1 MGEVMIEKY
10 CVIDI
15 HRKSIIRC
23 IIDVQIYTNKPRKSL
38 K

>member
-15 HRKSIIRC
+15 HR
-23 IIDVQIYTNKPRKSL
+23 
-38 K
+38 